1 MRGISRHAILILL
14 LGVALL
20 APLFEFFDQGQDLE
34 QGSDFVLVL
43 LSVFV
48 STGLF
53 VLCTRIVN
61 SLFQLLVIAIIP
73 AETSNRFSNR
83 SIQVEVSPRERLM
96 MLGSLR
102 I

>member
-1 MRGISRHAILILL
+1 MHGIPRHAILILL

-20 APLFEFFDQGQDLE
+20 APMFEFFDQGQDLE

-53 VLCTRIVN
+53 VLCTRIVTF
-61 SLFQLLVIAIIP
+61 LFRLLVIALIP
-73 AETSNRFSNR
+73 ADTVNRFPNR
-83 SIQVEVSPRERLM
+83 SIEVEVSPPERLM
-96 MLGSLR
+96 MLGSLL

>member
-1 MRGISRHAILILL
+1 MHGIPRHAILILL

-48 STGLF
+48 SMGLF
-53 VLCTRIVN
+53 VLCTRIVTF
-61 SLFQLLVIAIIP
+61 LFRLLVIALIP
-73 AETSNRFSNR
+73 ADTVNRFPNR
-83 SIQVEVSPRERLM
+83 SIEVEVSPPERLM